1 MPQPNLLKPVSASCA
16 GLPPSLPEHPRIGEA
31 PAEPGRHD
39 PASLRSRRDFLTG
52 ASSRRPLD
60 DDYWIRV
67 HRRAMACRFEIT
79 LASGD
84 AAAVPVARAALNE
97 IDRIEDQLSVFREAS
112 ALSHLNR
119 RAAHEAVEVD
129 GDLLDLLVECRELA
143 RATGGAFDVTSTP
156 LSRCWGFLARDGRV
170 PSREAIEKARALVGF
185 DGVKLAALD
194 GARPT
199 VRFER
204 QGIELN
210 LGAIG
215 KGYALDRVARDMR
228 RSGVAQALLSAGCS
242 SLLAIGGRDAGWHVT
257 VVSPGQG
264 AGGADRLHANVW
276 LRDAAVG
283 TSGAGEQFVI
293 ADGTRYG
300 HVIDPRTGWP
310 ASGVLSASVIAES
323 AAVADALSTAFLVG
337 GPELAERYCATHH
350 GVMALVTP
358 DDGSETRM
366 FGSVAGVSV
375 QTASACGPSAARSRR
390 ATHRQAQGRPE
401 PRRRARASG
410 GGAPRALSNADRSAA
425 S

>member
-1 MPQPNLLKPVSASCA
+1 
-16 GLPPSLPEHPRIGEA
+16 
-31 PAEPGRHD
+31 
-39 PASLRSRRDFLTG
+39 
-52 ASSRRPLD
+52 
-60 DDYWIRV
+60 
-67 HRRAMACRFEIT
+67 MACRFEIT

-84 AAAVPVARAALNE
+84 AASVPAARAALNE

-119 RAAHEAVEVD
+119 CAAHEAVEVD

-185 DGVKLAALD
+185 DAVNLAALD

-204 QGIELN
+204 PGIELN

-228 RSGVAQALLSAGCS
+228 RSGVAHALLSAGCS

-257 VVSPGQG
+257 VVSPGQT
-264 AGGADRLHANVW
+264 AGGADRLLANVW
-276 LRDAAVG
+276 LRDAALG

-310 ASGVLSASVIAES
+310 ASGVLSASVIAAS

-337 GPELAERYCATHH
+337 GPELAERYCATHP

-358 DDGSETRM
+358 DDGSETLV
-366 FGSVAGVSV
+366 FGQCDGGIVRQQAPAARARREVAARAAGVGPREHDNATDARVAGE
-375 QTASACGPSAARSRR
+375 R
-390 ATHRQAQGRPE
+390 
-401 PRRRARASG
+401 
-410 GGAPRALSNADRSAA
+410 
-425 S
+425 

>member
-1 MPQPNLLKPVSASCA
+1 MPQPDFLTPVAASCSE
-16 GLPPSLPEHPRIGEA
+16 LPPTPSELQSTGGALAAR
-31 PAEPGRHD
+31 GRRE

-52 ASSRRPLD
+52 IPGRRYPAD
-60 DDYWIRV
+60 HSDDYWIRV

-84 AAAVPVARAALNE
+84 ATSVPAARAALNE
-97 IDRIEDQLSVFREAS
+97 VDRIEDQLSVFREAS

-119 RAAHEAVEVD
+119 CAAHEAVEVD

-156 LSRCWGFLARDGRV
+156 LSRCWGFLARDGHV
-170 PSREAIEKARALVGF
+170 PSREAIEHARALVGF
-185 DGVKLAALD
+185 GAVNLTALD
-194 GARPT
+194 GTRPT

-204 QGIELN
+204 PGIELN

-228 RSGVAQALLSAGCS
+228 RSGVAHALLSAGCS
-242 SLLAIGGRDAGWHVT
+242 SLLAIGGREAGWHVT
-257 VVSPGQG
+257 VVSPGQS
-264 AGGADRLHANVW
+264 ADGADRLLANVW
-276 LRDAAVG
+276 LRDAALG

-310 ASGVLSASVIAES
+310 ASGVLSASVIATS

-337 GPELAERYCATHH
+337 GLELAEHYCAIHPD
-350 GVMALVTP
+350 VMALVTP
-358 DDGSETRM
+358 DDGSETVV
-366 FGSVAGVSV
+366 FG
-375 QTASACGPSAARSRR
+375 QCD
-390 ATHRQAQGRPE
+390 
-401 PRRRARASG
+401 
-410 GGAPRALSNADRSAA
+410 GGALSDQVPAAA
-425 S
+425 SQTRPTAPRELRGHRDGFRS

>member
-1 MPQPNLLKPVSASCA
+1 
-16 GLPPSLPEHPRIGEA
+16 
-31 PAEPGRHD
+31 
-39 PASLRSRRDFLTG
+39 LRSRRDFLTG
-52 ASSRRPLD
+52 IPGRRPPD

-67 HRRAMACRFEIT
+67 HRRAMACRFEVA

-84 AAAVPVARAALNE
+84 AAAVPAARAALNE
-97 IDRIEDQLSVFREAS
+97 IDRIEDQLSVFRESS
-112 ALSHLNR
+112 AVSHLNR
-119 RAAHEAVEVD
+119 SAAQEAVEVE
-129 GDLLDLLVECRELA
+129 GDLLALLVECGELA

-170 PSREAIEKARALVGF
+170 PSREAIERARALVGF
-185 DGVKLAALD
+185 DAVRLAALD

-199 VRFER
+199 VRFAR
-204 QGIELN
+204 PGIELN

-228 RSGVAQALLSAGCS
+228 RSGVVQALLSAGCS

-257 VVSPGQG
+257 VVSPAQT
-264 AGGADRLHANVW
+264 AGGADRLLANVW

-310 ASGVLSASVIAES
+310 ASGVLSASVIATS
-323 AAVADALSTAFLVG
+323 AAAADALSTAFLVG
-337 GPELAERYCATHH
+337 GPELAERYCAAHP

-358 DDGSETRM
+358 DDGSETLV
-366 FGSVAGVSV
+366 FGRVAGAFV
-375 QTASACGPSAARSRR
+375 QPSS
-390 ATHRQAQGRPE
+390 
-401 PRRRARASG
+401 
-410 GGAPRALSNADRSAA
+410 
-425 S
+425 